1 MTADALFGF
10 CWLLF
15 WFFFFFFFFINMQR
29 FQEISLLI
37 NFVVR
42 Q

>member
-29 FQEISLLI
+29 FREISLLI